1 MYRKIRIA
9 ALAALIWIP
18 GATMAGE
25 KPFDSF
31 APKNIFAN
39 NPIFDAK
46 PQASMVLAQSDKSTP
61 EDSEKAESE
70 SATRESEA
78 VEAENKKLSED
89 ESKPLKP
96 FVPSEQIAGDQA
108 VDFPADI

>member
-1 MYRKIRIA
+1 MSGKIRIA

-25 KPFDSF
+25 KPFDSI
-31 APKNIFAN
+31 APNNIFAN
-39 NPIFDAK
+39 DPVFDVK
-46 PQASMVLAQSDKSTP
+46 PQASTLLAQSDKSTP

-70 SATRESEA
+70 SATRESQA
-78 VEAENKKLSED
+78 VEAENKKLSEG